1 MPVLAQTLRPSSME
15 TESKIQIQ
23 NLDKQHDN
31 RRLGR
36 PIKKGFKITIMI
48 ITIMRSEQ
56 KLDNDM
62 KPHDCLREQSRVC
75 ERKDAE

>member
-23 NLDKQHDN
+23 NLDKHHDN

-36 PIKKGFKITIMI
+36 PIKRGFKNNNND
-48 ITIMRSEQ
+48 
-56 KLDNDM
+56 DNNN
-62 KPHDCLREQSRVC
+62 
-75 ERKDAE
+75 

>member
-31 RRLGR
+31 RRPGR
-36 PIKKGFKITIMI
+36 PIKKGFKNNNND
-48 ITIMRSEQ
+48 
-56 KLDNDM
+56 DNNN
-62 KPHDCLREQSRVC
+62 EI
-75 ERKDAE
+75 